1 MRQRLSRSGRTS
13 SPQAHTGQPVELALA
28 PSPRAGLLVRWSLY
42 GFLFSLPFD
51 APGRLPLELT
61 TITGA
66 VFLAATMLQPR
77 LCYARRP
84 TAFWWFMAYQ
94 YVYWTAYVLG
104 GAEYTG
110 DAVRSSLFYIQ
121 GLLIFCAC
129 FNLMQD
135 ERVARKVLLT
145 LLAACALLAVMT
157 VLGIGKFYETE
168 SGRATVLGQNANRAA
183 RAFCVGVLIAIG
195 LVFGR
200 PRAALRPTWIAWPI
214 AAFIGLAMIMGGS
227 RGGLLAL
234 AVGLWAFSLARTT
247 LGKRI
252 RNIAVS
258 LIAIG
263 VATWGALQSPIMKE
277 RLRQATEGNLAKRE
291 EIFPVAFQMFKD
303 RPLIG
308 YGPANHYV
316 LAVRLGL
323 PPRLHMS
330 RDTHNLFLE
339 VLTAAGVLGAIPFMI
354 GLWLCCSSAWKA
366 RLGTEGIL
374 PVAQLAAIL
383 VGNLSGN
390 YITLKLQWVLFA
402 YAMASWAY
410 LTAKQARPI
419 QPSAADLRR
428 ARWG

>member
-1 MRQRLSRSGRTS
+1 MRQRLSRFGRTPA
-13 SPQAHTGQPVELALA
+13 PQASSGQPAGLALA
-28 PSPRAGLLVRWSLY
+28 QPQRAGRLVRWALY

-66 VFLAATMLQPR
+66 VFLVATLLQPR

-84 TAFWWFMAYQ
+84 AAFWWFMAYQ
-94 YVYWTAYVLG
+94 YVYWTAYVVG
-104 GAEYTG
+104 GGEYTS
-110 DAVRSSLFYIQ
+110 DAVRSSVFYIQ
-121 GLLIFCAC
+121 GLVIFCAC

-145 LLAACALLAVMT
+145 LLVACALLAVMT
-157 VLGIGKFYETE
+157 VLGIGKAFETE
-168 SGRATVLGQNANRAA
+168 SGRATVLGQNPNRAA
-183 RAFCVGVLIAIG
+183 RALCVGVLIAVG

-200 PRAALRPTWIAWPI
+200 PKAALRPRWIAWPI
-214 AAFIGLAMIMGGS
+214 AAFIGLAMILGGS

-234 AVGLWAFSLARTT
+234 AVGLWAFSLAGNT
-247 LGKRI
+247 LGTRI
-252 RNIAVS
+252 RNTAVA
-258 LIAIG
+258 LIALG
-263 VATWGALQSPIMKE
+263 VATWGALQSPLMKE
-277 RLRQATEGNLAKRE
+277 RIRQAAEGNLAKRE

-303 RPLIG
+303 QPLIG

-339 VLTAAGVLGAIPFMI
+339 VLTATGVLGATPFLI
-354 GLWLCCSSAWKA
+354 GLWLCCWSAWKA
-366 RLGTEGIL
+366 RQGTEGIL

-390 YITLKLQWVLFA
+390 YITLKLQWVLLA
-402 YAMASWAY
+402 YAMGSWTY
-410 LTAKQARPI
+410 LTAKWARPI
-419 QPSAADLRR
+419 QPSAADVRR

>member
-1 MRQRLSRSGRTS
+1 MRQRLNHFRRTPA
-13 SPQAHTGQPVELALA
+13 PQASGGHTGEQVLAQPQ
-28 PSPRAGLLVRWSLY
+28 RAGLLLRWALY

-66 VFLAATMLQPR
+66 VFLVATLLQPR

-84 TAFWWFMAYQ
+84 AAFWWFMAYQ
-94 YVYWTAYVLG
+94 YVYWTAYVVG

-157 VLGIGKFYETE
+157 VLGIGKVFETE
-168 SGRATVLGQNANRAA
+168 SGRATVLGQNPNRAA
-183 RAFCVGVLIAIG
+183 RALCVGVLIAIG

-200 PRAALRPTWIAWPI
+200 PKAALRPSWIAWPI

-234 AVGLWAFSLARTT
+234 AVGLWAFSLAHNTF
-247 LGKRI
+247 GKRI

-263 VATWGALQSPIMKE
+263 VATWGALQSPVMKE
-277 RLRQATEGNLAKRE
+277 RIRRAAEGNLAKRE

-339 VLTAAGVLGAIPFMI
+339 VLTATGVLGTIPFLI
-354 GLWLCCSSAWKA
+354 GLWLCCSSAWKG
-366 RLGTEGIL
+366 RRGTEGIL

-402 YAMASWAY
+402 YAIASWTY
-410 LTAKQARPI
+410 LTAKPARPS

>member
-1 MRQRLSRSGRTS
+1 MRQRLNRFGRTS
-13 SPQAHTGQPVELALA
+13 APQASGGQPGLQAL
-28 PSPRAGLLVRWSLY
+28 PPQRAGPLLRWALY
-42 GFLFSLPFD
+42 GFLFTLPFD
-51 APGRLPLELT
+51 APGTLPLELT

-66 VFLAATMLQPR
+66 VFLVATLLQPR

-84 TAFWWFMAYQ
+84 AAFWWFMAYQ
-94 YVYWTAYVLG
+94 YVFWIAYVVG
-104 GAEYTG
+104 GAEYTA

-135 ERVARKVLLT
+135 ERITRKVLLT
-145 LLAACALLAVMT
+145 LLLATALLAVMI
-157 VLGIGKFYETE
+157 VLGIGKVMETE
-168 SGRATVLGQNANRAA
+168 SGRATVLGQNPNRAA
-183 RAFCVGVLIAIG
+183 RALCVGVLIAVG

-200 PRAALRPTWIAWPI
+200 PKAALRPRWVAWPI

-234 AVGLWAFSLARTT
+234 AFGLWAFSLAGNT
-247 LGKRI
+247 LGTRI
-252 RNIAVS
+252 RNIVVA
-258 LIAIG
+258 LLAIG
-263 VATWGALQSPIMKE
+263 LATWGALRSPLMRE
-277 RLRQATEGNLAKRE
+277 RLQQAAAGNLAKRE
-291 EIFPVAFQMFKD
+291 QIFPVAFQMVKD
-303 RPLIG
+303 QPLIG

-323 PPRLHMS
+323 PPRLHLS

-339 VLTAAGVLGAIPFMI
+339 VLTATGVLGATPFMI
-354 GLWLCCSSAWKA
+354 GLWLCCWSAWKA
-366 RLGTEGIL
+366 RRGMEGIL

-383 VGNLSGN
+383 VGNMSGN

-402 YAMASWAY
+402 YALASWTY
-410 LTAKQARPI
+410 FTAKPARPS
-419 QPSAADLRR
+419 QPSVAQVRR